1 MAAQIATLRQLVP
14 HIDAIHEIKADA
26 PEECVLAM
34 GMDVPMLPA
43 TFNLLMRLRAD
54 VLQWDLQPAYRNYKQ
69 VLQLLQHQRLVDQ
82 EAEGSAKTTAS
93 ADSADSAALAAGGVP
108 PRWVLKSPMHLG
120 YTSALRAVFPDAR
133 VVWTHRDPAESLP
146 SLCSLFRTFQE
157 TFYAGPVNLK
167 ELGFWCTA
175 FWEAML
181 ERAHADLSGLASGA
195 NGGHSTPPPPPPAAH
210 VRYADLVKDPL
221 ATVRGLYAA
230 FGWPYTAA
238 FDAALKVCGGC
249 YLRLFRG
256 LPFPFLSLT
265 TSG

>member
-43 TFNLLMRLRAD
+43 TFNLLMRVRAD

-82 EAEGSAKTTAS
+82 EAAAS
-93 ADSADSAALAAGGVP
+93 AASAASAARRVAAGGVP

-238 FDAALKVCGGC
+238 FDAALKVCSCC
-249 YLRLFRG
+249 YSLLLRG